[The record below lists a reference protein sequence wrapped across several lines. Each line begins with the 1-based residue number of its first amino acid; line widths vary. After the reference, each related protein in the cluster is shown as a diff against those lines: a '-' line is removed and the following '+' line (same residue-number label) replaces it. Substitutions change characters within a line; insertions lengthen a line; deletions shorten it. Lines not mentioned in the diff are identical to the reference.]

1 MRRRSVLPVLLA
13 TALLAT
19 SAACG
24 NNSNPNVPTPT
35 PTPGVTETFPGT
47 INANGAVTFPF
58 TIATGGFVT
67 ATLTAIGPDST
78 TLVGMSIGTYNSGVC
93 TVGPGLFLDKAAQ
106 GTSIIASVSAGG
118 TLCLRVY
125 DAGTIT
131 GETTFS
137 VDVAHP

>member
-1 MRRRSVLPVLLA
+1 MRRRLVLPVFLA

-24 NNSNPNVPTPT
+24 NDSNPNIPTPT

-47 INANGAVTFPF
+47 INTNGAMTFPF
-58 TIATGGFVT
+58 TIPTGGFVT
-67 ATLTAIGPDST
+67 ATLTTIGPETT
-78 TLVGMSIGTYNSGVC
+78 TLIGMSIGTYNGGVC
-93 TVGPGLFLDKAAQ
+93 TVGVGLFLDQAAL
-106 GTSIIASVSAGG
+106 GASIIASVSAPG

-131 GETTFS
+131 GPTTFS
-137 VDVAHP
+137 IDVAHP

>member
-1 MRRRSVLPVLLA
+1 MPRRSVLPGVL
-13 TALLAT
+13 ALTLFVT

-24 NNSNPNVPTPT
+24 DDSNPAIPSPT

-47 INANGAVTFPF
+47 INVNGAMTFPF
-58 TIATGGFVT
+58 TIATGGLVT

-78 TLVGMSIGTYNSGVC
+78 TQIGMSIGTFNNSVC
-93 TVGPGLFLDKAAQ
+93 TVGTGLFLDKTVQ
-106 GTSIIASVSAGG
+106 GASIIASVTAPG

-125 DAGTIT
+125 DAGTLT

-137 VDVAHP
+137 VDVVHP